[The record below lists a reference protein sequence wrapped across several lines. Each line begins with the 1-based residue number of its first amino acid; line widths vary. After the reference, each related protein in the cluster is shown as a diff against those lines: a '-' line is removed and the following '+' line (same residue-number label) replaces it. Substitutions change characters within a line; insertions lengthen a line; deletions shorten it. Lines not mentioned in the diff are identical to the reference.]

1 MDKDVPNKFGG
12 GDMDLSFLWFIHFK
26 DVNDSSV
33 IEIVNIQ
40 GEEVFIM
47 TDFSKIPCSL
57 SIHLNLFILSVCQ
70 PCAL

>member
-1 MDKDVPNKFGG
+1 MDKGVPHFFGG
-12 GDMDLSFLWFIHFK
+12 DRDLSFLWFIHLK
-26 DVNDSSV
+26 DVNYSPV
-33 IEIVNIQ
+33 IEVVNIQ

-47 TDFSKIPCSL
+47 TYFSKIPCSV